1 MLLLD
6 ILEYYKNYISKLQYQ
21 IELVLNYD
29 LKTNY
34 YNEYISSKCISNNS
48 SGVL

>member
-1 MLLLD
+1 MRVLN
-6 ILEYYKNYISKLQYQ
+6 IKITSKLQYQ

-29 LKTNY
+29 LRTNQ